1 MQIIHSPAHSLST
14 LGIVCS
20 GKKYVGIDAF
30 EHLITNHVMGSVIR
44 FFSSSC
50 HFFLLFSLCR
60 LLVVEVLL

>member
-44 FFSSSC
+44 FF
-50 HFFLLFSLCR
+50 FFLLPFFRLFSVCR